1 MIPDMHHL
9 AGYFSCCLACYEHCH
24 HKMLTQTATITLILT
39 PDADDISA
47 YGMSTACDIFLHTMR
62 TYLFQ
67 NAPLNIPHFPPWDS
81 SPACE
86 DPASDVPASENADA
100 ADAADAAEA
109 STSRPSATGP
119 GTDLPSPR
127 GTRLP
132 GREAM
137 PTGSCPPVGLRLV

>member
-9 AGYFSCCLACYEHCH
+9 AGHFSCCLACYEHCH
-24 HKMLTQTATITLILT
+24 HKTLPQTTTITLLLT
-39 PDADDISA
+39 PDADDISD
-47 YGMSTACDIFLHTMR
+47 YGIGTACDVYLQTMR

-67 NAPLNIPHFPPWDS
+67 KPPLNIPHFPPWDS

-86 DPASDVPASENADA
+86 DPASDMPASETADT
-100 ADAADAAEA
+100 ADAAEA

-119 GTDLPSPR
+119 GADLPSPR

-137 PTGSCPPVGLRLV
+137 PTGSCPPVGMSFV